1 MDEDAPPPTGPATSE
16 PDPSGAPNA
25 QSASR
30 RPDGGRLRG
39 MAPAGSKTLIDITAG
54 PPGSP
59 SSEQAIRRVNA
70 AIIDAIGPI
79 FRKKRWAR
87 SEHKLGPEPQS
98 TFGYLP
104 DDHRNPLEVLQ
115 EQVAKVMRAY
125 PTPRDAPPL
134 LPGPAPL
141 TEADEMFMMISE
153 LGNPELPPEPP
164 VPPPAP
170 PRLQRAEMPYLMIPR
185 RWMSA
190 VTQERGR
197 GAKRSRRAYGEAIHL
212 LAYIVYMYR
221 TPYRFPGTLLHIN
234 TTAIKRLLNLT
245 QGEYVDALRHLQ
257 TEGFITRVI
266 IRGMVPW
273 DPRKKG
279 MYMFAIPRIPKLRGI
294 TRVSA
299 RTQADSE

>member
-16 PDPSGAPNA
+16 PDPSGAPDA
-25 QSASR
+25 QSAGR

-79 FRKKRWAR
+79 FRKRWVR
-87 SEHKLGPEPQS
+87 SEHKLGPEPRV
-98 TFGYLP
+98 TFGHLP

-115 EQVAKVMRAY
+115 EQIAKVMRAY
-125 PTPRDAPPL
+125 PTPRVVSPPL
-134 LPGPAPL
+134 SGPAPL
-141 TEADEMFMMISE
+141 TEADEMFNMIVE
-153 LGNPELPPEPP
+153 LDHPELPREPP
-164 VPPPAP
+164 VPDP
-170 PRLQRAEMPYLMIPR
+170 PRLERADMPYLMIPR
-185 RWMSA
+185 RWMRA

-221 TPYRFPGTLLHIN
+221 SPYRFPGTLLHIN
-234 TTAIKRLLNLT
+234 TTAIQRLLNLT

-279 MYMFAIPRIPKLRGI
+279 MYMFALPRVPKLRAI
-294 TRVSA
+294 TRVTA
-299 RTQADSE
+299 RAEADSE